1 MTIKSIIKNFGLSD
15 KEAEVY
21 LRVLELG
28 PSSVRTLALQTKINR
43 GTTYDILKSL
53 IQMGLVNYFFKDKNK
68 HFIAEDPSKFKDL
81 LIAQK
86 EKVFE
91 TERKLD
97 EIIPELK
104 SIYDNATNKPKVKFY
119 EGVRGIK
126 LVLEDLLSTSSR
138 SSEKSYLV
146 YSSANIRKYLYQSF
160 PEFTRERI
168 RRGISVRVLALGS
181 GGRLLGLD
189 ERKWITKTASSPTYT
204 LIYAGKT
211 ALVSV
216 DSNGNPISIII
227 EDKGIAQT
235 QKILFESL
243 WNNLR

>member
-21 LRVLELG
+21 LKVLELG
-28 PSSVRTLALQTKINR
+28 PSSVRTIAQKTKINR

-53 IQMGLVNYFFKDKNK
+53 MQMGLVNYFFKNKNK

-81 LIAQK
+81 VTAQK
-86 EKVFE
+86 EKIISAE
-91 TERKLD
+91 KKL
-97 EIIPELK
+97 EEVIPELR
-104 SIYDNATNKPKVKFY
+104 SIYNNATNKPKVKFY
-119 EGVRGIK
+119 EGTKGIK
-126 LVLEDLLSTSSR
+126 FVLEDLLNTLSESL
-138 SSEKSYLV
+138 EKSYLV

-168 RRGISVRVLALGS
+168 RRGIFVKVLALGS
-181 GGRLLGLD
+181 GGKLLGLD
-189 ERKWITKTASSPTYT
+189 DRKWITKAASSPTYT
-204 LIYAGKT
+204 LIYGEKT
-211 ALVSV
+211 ALISI

-243 WNNLR
+243 WNKI